1 MISLPLHTHERVAL
15 WYRLL
20 GELPVG
26 LIRIFLKKTANF
38 FALNEVQI
46 G

>member
-1 MISLPLHTHERVAL
+1 MIYLPLHTHQRVAL

-26 LIRIFLKKTANF
+26 LIRIFLKRFANF
-38 FALNEVQI
+38 LAENEVQI